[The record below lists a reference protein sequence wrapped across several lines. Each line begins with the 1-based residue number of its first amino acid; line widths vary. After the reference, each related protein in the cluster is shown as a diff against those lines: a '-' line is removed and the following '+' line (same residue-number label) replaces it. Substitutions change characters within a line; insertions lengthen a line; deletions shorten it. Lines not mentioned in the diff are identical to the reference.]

1 FSELLREFQS
11 APATAVGTAHGTV
24 VRLERLRTA
33 WGTNEIEALKRSLSR
48 LLPPPPPAE
57 LSVPDQ
63 PEFSIYIDTPE
74 GPLRHHSGFVSAS
87 ETLAHPRYRLVGA
100 VDADGDASLAIYA
113 GDEEPVE
120 VVQDNLRTDPWRP
133 SAGPLKLRVR
143 VWGRESRTTE
153 PLLAPDPSA
162 RSTTARRGRS
172 PSYRGGSR
180 HRDGFRLQSCGDPW
194 FDWLGFGQRRIN
206 A

>member
-1 FSELLREFQS
+1 GRFASARLGHTATITTRRVDEQEVTLRIDWGDFADGDAYLDEVPVSLSTTTPSVFVDGGIAAQTFSELLREFQS

-57 LSVPDQ
+57 RSVADQ

-74 GPLRHHSGFVSAS
+74 GPPRHHSGFVSAT
-87 ETLAHPRYRLVGA
+87 ETRARPRYRRGGA
-100 VDADGDASLAIYA
+100 ADADGDASLALCA

-120 VVQDNLRTDPWRP
+120 VVQATLREGAKR
-133 SAGPLKLRVR
+133 A
-143 VWGRESRTTE
+143 
-153 PLLAPDPSA
+153 
-162 RSTTARRGRS
+162 
-172 PSYRGGSR
+172 
-180 HRDGFRLQSCGDPW
+180 
-194 FDWLGFGQRRIN
+194 
-206 A
+206 